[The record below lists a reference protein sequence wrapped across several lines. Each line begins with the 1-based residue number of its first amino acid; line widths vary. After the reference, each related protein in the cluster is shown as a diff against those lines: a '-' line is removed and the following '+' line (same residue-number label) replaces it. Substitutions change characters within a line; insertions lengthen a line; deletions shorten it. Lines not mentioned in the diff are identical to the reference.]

1 MMRPPR
7 GKSGP
12 LIFSMICAV
21 VASGLS
27 MSSTAALTTSPKLC
41 GGMFVARPTAM
52 PDEPLTSRFGNWAG
66 RTTGSSFLLS

>member
-1 MMRPPR
+1 MMRPPS

-12 LIFSMICAV
+12 LIFSISCAV

-27 MSSTAALTTSPKLC
+27 ISRTAARTTSPRLC

-52 PDEPLTSRFGNWAG
+52 PDAPLTSRFGNWAG
-66 RTTGSSFLLS
+66 STTGSWHLFS